1 MDLKRLRTF
10 VAVAELG
17 TVSGAATRL
26 HIAQPALSRQ
36 IIDLERELGINL
48 FDRVARRLRLTREGE
63 QLLERSRTLL
73 SHASAL
79 SAQAQKL
86 RRGDA
91 GTLRVAASPQ
101 MIDNVL
107 SLFLHRY
114 AKRYPAVQVR
124 LVEGF
129 GEATLKMVERG
140 DVQLGA
146 IVDEAVPPEADHF
159 GRRPLMSNIHIGA
172 YGAVFSLA
180 RSKPIEIRDLA
191 SYPLLVLDQRHVQ
204 RKTFDAACRLAKVR
218 ANIIFECSSPHSLL
232 SLAEAGHGIAVVP
245 SNVRLHRCA
254 LKAVEIAHA
263 RKLLA
268 EPLSIFWDKRRA
280 LPRYAHDFCE
290 LRAGYI
296 RTVIPTAQELPSDRM
311 MGKGRRAQKAS

>member
-1 MDLKRLRTF
+1 MDLKHLRTF

-17 TVSGAATRL
+17 TVSRAATRL

-63 QLLERSRTLL
+63 QLLERCRTLL
-73 SHASAL
+73 GHASAL
-79 SAQAQKL
+79 SAEAQEL

-101 MIDNVL
+101 MIDNVF
-107 SLFLHRY
+107 SSFLPRY
-114 AKRYPAVQVR
+114 SGRYPKVQVR

-146 IVDEAVPPEADHF
+146 IVDEAVPPDADHF
-159 GRRPLMSNIHIGA
+159 GRRPLMPNIHMAA
-172 YGAVFSLA
+172 YGRAFSFTG
-180 RSKPIEIRDLA
+180 SKTIEIRDLA

-204 RKTFDAACRLAKVR
+204 RKTFDAACRLARVR
-218 ANIIFECSSPHSLL
+218 PNIVFECSSPHSLL

-245 SNVRLHRCA
+245 SNVRLHRYA
-254 LKAVEIAHA
+254 LKGVQIAHQ
-263 RKLLA
+263 RKPLA

-280 LPRYAHDFCE
+280 LPHYGYEFCE
-290 LRAGYI
+290 MLAQYI
-296 RTVIPTAQELPSDRM
+296 RVVIPSTQGS
-311 MGKGRRAQKAS
+311 RRAAGSR